1 MQPLGQG
8 NAISHVAFL
17 SSAWRGVRP
26 RRLVDTLVT
35 STKRK
40 EATMSDHAIQHGP
53 VSASTS
59 EPSKAQVL
67 REGLMAELCGLGAT
81 MTAAMAAQPGFV
93 PCEHAFGVVIEG
105 LEAATSSADE
115 ARLAE
120 VAEDVRARSEHV
132 SAHRGVPMG
141 AAAAPAPATPEVA
154 LLLAALRGI
163 SVDAACAMGLGRM
176 DQDVDVFLV
185 NALAALGA
193 GEVGHDLLTRA
204 GEVAL
209 VASKLAR

>member
-1 MQPLGQG
+1 M
-8 NAISHVAFL
+8 
-17 SSAWRGVRP
+17 
-26 RRLVDTLVT
+26 T
-35 STKRK
+35 
-40 EATMSDHAIQHGP
+40 DHSIQHGP
-53 VSASTS
+53 VAASAT
-59 EPSKAQVL
+59 EADGAQGL
-67 REGLMAELCGLGAT
+67 RDQLMAELCGLGAT

-105 LEAATSSADE
+105 LEAAVSSSDE
-115 ARLAE
+115 SRLSE

-141 AAAAPAPATPEVA
+141 TAQMPAPATPEAA

-163 SVDAACAMGLGRM
+163 AADAACAMRLGRM

-193 GEVGHDLLTRA
+193 DDASHALLERA
-204 GEVAL
+204 GQAAL
-209 VASKLAR
+209 AASGLARQA

>member
-1 MQPLGQG
+1 M
-8 NAISHVAFL
+8 
-17 SSAWRGVRP
+17 
-26 RRLVDTLVT
+26 T
-35 STKRK
+35 
-40 EATMSDHAIQHGP
+40 DHSIQHGP
-53 VSASTS
+53 VAASAT
-59 EPSKAQVL
+59 EADGAQGL
-67 REGLMAELCGLGAT
+67 RDQLMAELCGLGAT

-105 LEAATSSADE
+105 LEAAVSSSDE
-115 ARLAE
+115 SRLSE

-141 AAAAPAPATPEVA
+141 TAQMPAPATPEAA

-163 SVDAACAMGLGRM
+163 AADAACAMRLGRM

-193 GEVGHDLLTRA
+193 GDASHVLLERA
-204 GEVAL
+204 GQAVLA
-209 VASKLAR
+209 ASGLARQA

>member
-1 MQPLGQG
+1 M
-8 NAISHVAFL
+8 
-17 SSAWRGVRP
+17 
-26 RRLVDTLVT
+26 T
-35 STKRK
+35 
-40 EATMSDHAIQHGP
+40 DHSIQHGS
-53 VSASTS
+53 VAASAT
-59 EPSKAQVL
+59 EADGAQGL
-67 REGLMAELCGLGAT
+67 RDQLMAELCGLGAT

-105 LEAATSSADE
+105 LEAAVSSSDE
-115 ARLAE
+115 SRLSE

-141 AAAAPAPATPEVA
+141 TAQMPAPATPEAA

-163 SVDAACAMGLGRM
+163 AADAACAMRLGRM

-193 GEVGHDLLTRA
+193 GGASHALLERAGQAALAASRLTRQA
-204 GEVAL
+204 
-209 VASKLAR
+209 

>member
-1 MQPLGQG
+1 MTD
-8 NAISHVAFL
+8 L
-17 SSAWRGVRP
+17 S
-26 RRLVDTLVT
+26 
-35 STKRK
+35 
-40 EATMSDHAIQHGP
+40 IQHGP
-53 VSASTS
+53 VAASAT
-59 EPSKAQVL
+59 EADGAQGL
-67 REGLMAELCGLGAT
+67 RDQLMAELCGLGAT

-105 LEAATSSADE
+105 LEAAVSSSDE
-115 ARLAE
+115 SRLSE

-141 AAAAPAPATPEVA
+141 TAQMPAPATPEAA

-163 SVDAACAMGLGRM
+163 AADAACAMRLGRM

-193 GEVGHDLLTRA
+193 GDASHALLERA
-204 GEVAL
+204 GQAAL
-209 VASKLAR
+209 AASGLARQA

>member
-1 MQPLGQG
+1 M
-8 NAISHVAFL
+8 
-17 SSAWRGVRP
+17 
-26 RRLVDTLVT
+26 T
-35 STKRK
+35 
-40 EATMSDHAIQHGP
+40 DHSIQHGP
-53 VSASTS
+53 VAASAT
-59 EPSKAQVL
+59 EADGAQGL
-67 REGLMAELCGLGAT
+67 RDQLMAELCGLGAT

-105 LEAATSSADE
+105 LEAAVSSSDE
-115 ARLAE
+115 SRLSE

-141 AAAAPAPATPEVA
+141 TARMPAPATPEAA

-163 SVDAACAMGLGRM
+163 AADAACAMRLGRM

-193 GEVGHDLLTRA
+193 GDASHALLERA
-204 GEVAL
+204 GQAAL
-209 VASKLAR
+209 AASGLARQA

>member
-1 MQPLGQG
+1 MTEH
-8 NAISHVAFL
+8 S
-17 SSAWRGVRP
+17 
-26 RRLVDTLVT
+26 
-35 STKRK
+35 
-40 EATMSDHAIQHGP
+40 IQHGP
-53 VSASTS
+53 IAASAT
-59 EPSKAQVL
+59 EADGAQGL
-67 REGLMAELCGLGAT
+67 RDQLMAELCGLGAT

-105 LEAATSSADE
+105 LEAAVSSSDE
-115 ARLAE
+115 SCLSE

-141 AAAAPAPATPEVA
+141 TAQMPAPATPEAA

-163 SVDAACAMGLGRM
+163 AADAACAMRCGRM

-193 GEVGHDLLTRA
+193 GDASHALLERA
-204 GEVAL
+204 GQAAL
-209 VASKLAR
+209 AASRLARQA

>member
-1 MQPLGQG
+1 M
-8 NAISHVAFL
+8 
-17 SSAWRGVRP
+17 
-26 RRLVDTLVT
+26 T
-35 STKRK
+35 
-40 EATMSDHAIQHGP
+40 DHSIQHGP
-53 VSASTS
+53 VAASAT
-59 EPSKAQVL
+59 EADGAQGL
-67 REGLMAELCGLGAT
+67 RDQLMAELCGLGAT

-105 LEAATSSADE
+105 LEAAVSSSDE
-115 ARLAE
+115 SRLSE

-141 AAAAPAPATPEVA
+141 TAQMPAPATPEAA

-163 SVDAACAMGLGRM
+163 AADAACAMRLGCM

-193 GEVGHDLLTRA
+193 GDASHALLERAGQAALAASRLTRQA
-204 GEVAL
+204 
-209 VASKLAR
+209 

>member
-1 MQPLGQG
+1 M
-8 NAISHVAFL
+8 
-17 SSAWRGVRP
+17 
-26 RRLVDTLVT
+26 T
-35 STKRK
+35 
-40 EATMSDHAIQHGP
+40 DHSIQHGP
-53 VSASTS
+53 VAASAT
-59 EPSKAQVL
+59 EADGAQGL
-67 REGLMAELCGLGAT
+67 RDQLMAELCGLGAT

-105 LEAATSSADE
+105 LEAAVSSSDE
-115 ARLAE
+115 SRLSE

-141 AAAAPAPATPEVA
+141 TAQMPAPATPEAA

-163 SVDAACAMGLGRM
+163 AADAACAMRLGRM

-193 GEVGHDLLTRA
+193 GDASHALLERAGQAALAASRLTRQA
-204 GEVAL
+204 
-209 VASKLAR
+209 